1 MAQAQYRRA
10 AKPGGFQ
17 PINVGGQS
25 IARMREESARVA
37 DGLRTARAAEI
48 QNREAVLAQ
57 MKEDARYTE
66 RAQAANSKILTQN
79 ATNELQQL
87 QSDASVALQNFNNKQ
102 ATTENVVKSVVGLSQ
117 TASKQLAKLE
127 EERFKEDAQR
137 AIAEFDPNSD
147 AYIQH
152 LRGEGQLDAIEELRQ
167 GAIDNVYANG
177 GNPLAVAQAREMS
190 SGARYGLDKARAN
203 YLWTVVYPEQIQRAK
218 AENPEAFESSA
229 ATAGFLVESKRRFIE
244 ETGLINLKPE
254 MMADGLTAADT
265 LHQSILTQTRKVE
278 EKNTYQ
284 RMDLNQMQILSQ
296 DPANFNVNITK
307 AFRTWAR
314 NPDNLFAGALTK
326 FEGLATMRNPNGDF
340 MFSME
345 QLAQAKLR
353 KDGKA
358 FILENPGRFAA
369 MQAKRVES
377 QNTFNRAALT
387 AENLTYQ
394 KKEQDVL
401 KFLANNNTQANAN
414 YAVQYFRKTFGQVP
428 QSILTFQ
435 KSYTGDAIEK
445 AQAIEKLKAIPDGFI
460 TQEAVDTL
468 AGLDYNEG
476 KALEARREVQ
486 ERPYKFE
493 LYQKTFDSYKTI
505 ANGVTS
511 VGTQKPNTPESVFF
525 TTVLQGTFK
534 RYYDEA
540 RESGLEG
547 QPAVNYAK
555 DKVQAMLD
563 DAKTNKDALFY
574 RKVNGPG
581 GVVSFPNLVKGQQ
594 GKIDEALLFR
604 ANLRKEIGAKGIE
617 TVINTQGTIITS
629 QEEAAELSRQVRQP
643 GFILPGKFMIPT
655 TASKDRGHD
664 PMVTFNAQLAAW
676 GEKPI
681 PPPPSLDHVNKNVSP
696 ELKALLYNN
705 PSPNRS
711 SRALGSTNV
720 FTPAIVPNNYGPL
733 IEQSAQANGVN
744 PSHIAALAE
753 IESNFNPNAPSYNN
767 SSFGVMQINRD
778 AHPAFFASQNWKDP
792 QANIEYGTRY
802 YKQLLDRYKDPVAAA
817 MAYNAGPGYYDAYL
831 RGEMPDGRKKT
842 EMINHGKKFAK
853 AMYKYGGGGEGAL
866 NNPALMRSGSANM
879 QLSASAAS
887 YVGMD
892 TSGGPD
898 AGRNACVW
906 ALNKVMLSAGISP
919 PWGNSVYVP
928 EVKQV
933 LDKTARRVAGPVP
946 GAIAIMQDN
955 HPTDPFPHIGIV
967 GSDGMIVSNSSA
979 RARFDWRGTPQEYE
993 QKYGKA
999 NLYYVL
1005 N

>member
-1 MAQAQYRRA
+1 MAQQYRRA
-10 AKPGGFQ
+10 AKPGGFN
-17 PINVGGQS
+17 PINVGGQA

-37 DGLRTARAAEI
+37 EGLRTARAAEI
-48 QNREAVLAQ
+48 RNRETNLAQ
-57 MKEDARYTE
+57 MKEDARATE
-66 RAQAANSKILTQN
+66 RATAANVRIQTQN
-79 ATNELQQL
+79 TANELKQMSL
-87 QSDASVALQNFNNKQ
+87 DTATASAQFAADQKAAADVF
-102 ATTENVVKSVVGLSQ
+102 KSVSGLSKV
-117 TASKQLAKLE
+117 AAKKFE
-127 EERFKEDAQR
+127 EIGEQQFKEDAQR
-137 AIAEFDPNSD
+137 AIDSFDPNSD
-147 AYIQH
+147 AVIQQIV
-152 LRGEGQLDAIEELRQ
+152 GESQLDAQEELRQ

-190 SGARYGLDKARAN
+190 SGTRYGLDQARAN
-203 YLWTVVYPEQIQRAK
+203 YLWTVVYPERIQRAK
-218 AENPEAFESSA
+218 LETPEAFEKSSSA
-229 ATAGFLVESKRRFIE
+229 AAFLVNARREFVE
-244 ETGLINLKPE
+244 ETGLINIKPE
-254 MMADGLTAADT
+254 MMRDGLTSVQNFHNT
-265 LHQSILTQTRKVE
+265 ILSQTRQVE
-278 EKNTYQ
+278 EKNIYAK
-284 RMDLNQMQILSQ
+284 MDQDQMQILSQ
-296 DPANFNVNITK
+296 NPGSFNINITK

-314 NPDNLFAGALTK
+314 NPSNLFTGALSK
-326 FEGLATMRNPNGDF
+326 FESLATMRKPNGEF

-345 QLAQAKLR
+345 QLSGAVLKEG
-353 KDGKA
+353 GKP
-358 FILENPGRFAA
+358 FILDNPERFAA

-387 AENLTYQ
+387 TENLTYQ

-414 YAVQYFRKTFGQVP
+414 YAVQYFRKTFGKVP

-493 LYQKTFDSYKTI
+493 LYKKTFDSYKTI
-505 ANGVTS
+505 ANGVTA

-574 RKVNGPG
+574 RKVSGPG

-604 ANLRKEIGAKGIE
+604 ANLRKEINAKGIE
-617 TVINTQGTIITS
+617 TVINTQGTIINS

-655 TASKDRGHD
+655 SASKNRAHD

-696 ELKALLYNN
+696 ELQALLYNN

-711 SRALGSTNV
+711 ARSLGSTNV
-720 FTPAIVPNNYGPL
+720 FTPAIVPNNLGPV
-733 IEQSAQANGVN
+733 IQTDAQAAGIN
-744 PSHIAALAE
+744 PAYSAAL
-753 IESNFNPNAPSYNN
+753 SDVMGNY
-767 SSFGVMQINRD
+767 SSDMTVTYAARLRETG
-778 AHPAFFASQNWKDP
+778 S
-792 QANIEYGTRY
+792 
-802 YKQLLDRYKDPVAAA
+802 PVAAA
-817 MAYNAGPGYYDAYL
+817 IGMLADQGYVGQALMNKQRDFV
-831 RGEMPDGRKKT
+831 
-842 EMINHGKKFAK
+842 IS
-853 AMYKYGGGGEGAL
+853 MYKYGGGLEAL
-866 NNPALMRSGSANM
+866 NMMKRGGFTERTVQIVHGNEAMISYRGGADGNAVFYDAKLHSGANEHVHAQLKTKEDVAALKQKASTTIDPFSGKP
-879 QLSASAAS
+879 
-887 YVGMD
+887 YRI
-892 TSGGPD
+892 TSELRPGD
-898 AGRNACVW
+898 
-906 ALNKVMLSAGISP
+906 
-919 PWGNSVYVP
+919 
-928 EVKQV
+928 
-933 LDKTARRVAGPVP
+933 P
-946 GAIAIMQDN
+946 GAHGSGLALDIA
-955 HPTDPFPHIGIV
+955 PPVELPV
-967 GSDGMIVSNSSA
+967 
-979 RARFDWRGTPQEYE
+979 EYE
-993 QKYGKA
+993 PAWYHEFFRQMGMNPFQIK
-999 NLYYVL
+999 
-1005 N
+1005 

>member
-37 DGLRTARAAEI
+37 EGLRTARAAEI
-48 QNREAVLAQ
+48 QNRESVLAQ

-66 RAQAANSKILTQN
+66 RAQAANAKILTQN
-79 ATNELQQL
+79 SANELNQL
-87 QSDASVALQNFNNKQ
+87 QSDASVALQNFNNRQ
-102 ATTENVVKSVVGLSQ
+102 AATANVVKSVVGLSQ
-117 TASKQLAKLE
+117 TAAKQLAKLE

-152 LRGEGQLDAIEELRQ
+152 LRAEGQLDAIEELRQ

-254 MMADGLTAADT
+254 MMADGLTAADN

-278 EKNTYQ
+278 EKNTYA
-284 RMDLNQMQILSQ
+284 RMDQNQMQILSQ
-296 DPANFNVNITK
+296 DPTNFNVNITK

-326 FEGLATMRNPNGDF
+326 FENLATMRKPNGDF

-345 QLAQAKLR
+345 QLAQAKL
-353 KDGKA
+353 KEGGKA
-358 FILENPGRFAA
+358 FVDENPERFAA
-369 MQAKRVES
+369 MKAKRVAS

-387 AENLTYQ
+387 AEDLTYQ
-394 KKEQDVL
+394 KKEQDAL
-401 KFLANNNTQANAN
+401 KFLANDNTQANAN
-414 YAVQYFRKTFGQVP
+414 FVVQYFRKTFGKVP
-428 QSILTFQ
+428 QSIINFQ
-435 KSYTGDAIEK
+435 KNYTGDAIEK
-445 AQAIEKLKAIPDGFI
+445 AKAIENLKAIPDGFI

-476 KALEARREVQ
+476 KQLEARLEVQ

-493 LYQKTFDSYKTI
+493 LYKKTFDSYKTV
-505 ANGVTS
+505 ANGVTGI
-511 VGTQKPNTPESVFF
+511 GTQKPNTPESVFF

-534 RYYDEA
+534 RFYDEA
-540 RESGLEG
+540 LEAELTG

-555 DKVQAMLD
+555 DKVQAMLN

-574 RKVNGPG
+574 REVSGPG
-581 GVVSFPNLVKGQQ
+581 GVVSFPNLIKGQKD
-594 GKIDEALLFR
+594 KIDQALLAR
-604 ANLRKEIGAKGIE
+604 AKLRAEIHEKGIE
-617 TVINTQGTIITS
+617 TVINTKGTIINS

-696 ELKALLYNN
+696 ELQALLYNN

-711 SRALGSTNV
+711 SRALGSTNM
-720 FTPAIVPNNYGPL
+720 FTPAIVPNNLGPV
-733 IEQSAQANGVN
+733 IQADAQAAGIN
-744 PSHIAALAE
+744 PAYSAALSDV
-753 IESNFNPNAPSYNN
+753 IGDY
-767 SSFGVMQINRD
+767 SSDMTVNY
-778 AHPAFFASQNWKDP
+778 A
-792 QANIEYGTRY
+792 TR
-802 YKQLLDRYKDPVAAA
+802 LRETGSPVAAA
-817 MAYNAGPGYYDAYL
+817 IGMLADQGYVGQALMNKQRDFV
-831 RGEMPDGRKKT
+831 
-842 EMINHGKKFAK
+842 IS
-853 AMYKYGGGGEGAL
+853 MYKYGGGLEAL
-866 NNPALMRSGSANM
+866 NMMKRGGFTERTVQIVHGNEAMISYRGGADGRAVFYDAKAHSGANEHVHAQLKTKEDVAALKQKASTTIDPFSGKP
-879 QLSASAAS
+879 
-887 YVGMD
+887 YRI
-892 TSGGPD
+892 TSEL
-898 AGRNACVW
+898 RN
-906 ALNKVMLSAGISP
+906 
-919 PWGNSVYVP
+919 
-928 EVKQV
+928 
-933 LDKTARRVAGPVP
+933 DP
-946 GAIAIMQDN
+946 GAHGSGLALDIAPPLDL
-955 HPTDPFPHIGIV
+955 PV
-967 GSDGMIVSNSSA
+967 
-979 RARFDWRGTPQEYE
+979 EYE
-993 QKYGKA
+993 AAWYHEFFRQMGMNPFQIK
-999 NLYYVL
+999 
-1005 N
+1005 